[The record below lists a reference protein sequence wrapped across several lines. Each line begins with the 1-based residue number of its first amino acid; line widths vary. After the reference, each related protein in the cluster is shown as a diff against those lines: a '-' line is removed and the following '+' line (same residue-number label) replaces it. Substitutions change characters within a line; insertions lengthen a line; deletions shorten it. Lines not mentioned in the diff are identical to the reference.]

1 MTISTEMVQASIS
14 MLADDN
20 GNVREMAHDTIT
32 TFLRHSEHCRVYN
45 CFWFNLPADGLREI
59 IYKLGGA
66 QTIVLILNS
75 ENWAKRESALKVLMK
90 CAEHG
95 KLPHR
100 RLQLAIQLST
110 KTTSAR
116 HSQQWK

>member
-1 MTISTEMVQASIS
+1 MAQASVS

-20 GNVREMAHDTIT
+20 GDVREMAHDTIT
-32 TFLRHSEHCRVYN
+32 TFLRRSEHPRAYDF
-45 CFWFNLPADGLREI
+45 FWFDFLADRLREI
-59 IYKLGGA
+59 ISKLGGA
-66 QTIVLILNS
+66 QKIVLILNS

-90 CAEHG
+90 FAEYG

-100 RLQLAIQLST
+100 RIQLVIQLST

-116 HSQQWK
+116 HSQLWK